1 MHLLGGL
8 FSELN
13 EGLEPALAPK
23 RRRGPRT
30 PQTKFI
36 FTYLSVREEELWAG
50 CGRLFS
56 AAPTVHG
63 DGI

>member
-1 MHLLGGL
+1 MHRLGGL
-8 FSELN
+8 FWDSN

-23 RRRGPRT
+23 RRQGPRT
-30 PQTKFI
+30 TPNQVY

-50 CGRLFS
+50 DGRLFP
-56 AAPTVHG
+56 AALTVHG